1 MSDDSDLSNYQD
13 DVIGLPNKSYVILSN
28 SILYAYQ
35 ESADSQIDIK
45 DISYLKINGT
55 SLISTAETSL
65 SDTTIFIPP
74 FVDAISSN
82 AFMSLTLGN
91 CKIDVPNSI
100 TSFGDNCF
108 VCAAKLDIADCTY
121 SKVKFQDGLILQ
133 QCGTKIFDI
142 SSQLS
147 DITIKA

>member
-13 DVIGLPNKSYVILSN
+13 DVIGLPNKSYVILSD

-45 DISYLKINGT
+45 DISYLKINGR

-82 AFMSLTLGN
+82 AFKSLALGN
-91 CKIDVPNSI
+91 CEIYIPNSI
-100 TSFGDNCF
+100 TSFGTSCF
-108 VCAAKLDIADCTY
+108 VCAAKMDTADCTY
-121 SKVKFQDGLILQ
+121 SKVEFQDGLALQ
-133 QCGTKIFDI
+133 QCGTMIFD
-142 SSQLS
+142 SYSLLS